1 MLEYDISEIKRDIAY
16 REITLEEFES
26 EENKLEFFKL
36 HRFKDEKWGKYY
48 EMKCELNM
56 LIFIC
61 SLFSGIPNITKD
73 NVNRLSERIRF
84 LECINERTYLKTYN
98 PIKKISEER
107 PFTREMVKRFVGL
120 KTTGLTLT
128 KAKFV
133 SESTKGWKL

>member
-26 EENKLEFFKL
+26 EDNRLEFFKL

-56 LIFIC
+56 LIFVC
-61 SLFSGIPNITKD
+61 SMFSGIPNVTQD
-73 NVNRLSERIRF
+73 NVSRLAERIRF
-84 LECINERTYLKTYN
+84 LELINESTYLKSYN
-98 PIKKISEER
+98 PIKKVSEER
-107 PFTREMVKRFVGL
+107 PFTREIIKLFVGL

-133 SESTKGWKL
+133 SEATKGLKL